1 MATKKPYK
9 IAIYAGHYLETAGKR
24 CLKALDP
31 NETRE
36 WVLNDR
42 VVRKI
47 IEGLKEYEG
56 YELYRA
62 DDPAGKTY
70 ISVEDRCKAI
80 NDFGADDCFPIH
92 HNASGVKNFKG
103 GGIVVYVYTKVPDD
117 TLVLQKMLYD
127 ALIEETGL
135 KGNRATPLA
144 KANLAECR
152 LTKMNCALGEL
163 GFMDS
168 PTDVPI
174 ILSEEYADACARAY
188 VKVMVQ
194 RGGLKKKVVEQPK
207 EEVVA
212 PVEPVEKPAEQPKE
226 EAPAEEP
233 KPYVERMKAEYRELK
248 ERYDK
253 LHRIIV
259 KYEAGTLDFTPTCPI
274 ELLKEQAAAMGK
286 YLYVLEVRAEI
297 EGVTL

>member
-47 IEGLKEYEG
+47 IEGLKGYEG

-103 GGIVVYVYTKVPDD
+103 GGIVVYVYTNVPDD
-117 TLVLQKMLYD
+117 TLALQKMLYD

-174 ILSEEYADACARAY
+174 ILSEEHADACARAY
-188 VKVMVQ
+188 VKVMVK
-194 RGGLKKKVVEQPK
+194 RGNLKKKVVEQPK
-207 EEVVA
+207 EELA
-212 PVEPVEKPAEQPKE
+212 
-226 EAPAEEP
+226 
-233 KPYVERMKAEYRELK
+233 ELK
-248 ERYDK
+248 TENKALREQ
-253 LHRIIV
+253 I
-259 KYEAGTLDFTPTCPI
+259 ATLDTKNKA
-274 ELLKEQAAAMGK
+274 LHEQIAALETKIAAARK
-286 YLYVLEVRAEI
+286 ALL
-297 EGVTL
+297 

>member
-9 IAIYAGHYLETAGKR
+9 IAITAGHYLGTAGKR
-24 CLKALDP
+24 VLKALDP

-47 IEGLKEYEG
+47 IELLKEYEG
-56 YELYRA
+56 YEILRT
-62 DDPAGKTY
+62 DDPTGKKN
-70 ISVEDRCKAI
+70 ISVEDRCKAA
-80 NDFGADDCFPIH
+80 NAFGADDYFSVH
-92 HNASGVKNFKG
+92 FNSSGVVSFTG
-103 GGIVVYVYTKVPDD
+103 GGIVVYMYTIDDDD
-117 TLVLQKMLYD
+117 TKALQKMLYE

-135 KGNRATPLA
+135 KGNRANPLPQ
-144 KANLAECR
+144 ANLAECR
-152 LTKMNCALGEL
+152 LTKMPAVLGEL

-174 ILSEEYADACARAY
+174 ILTEEHAEACARAY
-188 VKVMVQ
+188 VKVMVK
-194 RGGLKKKVVEQPK
+194 RGNLKKKVVEQPK
-207 EEVVA
+207 EPEQAETV
-212 PVEPVEKPAEQPKE
+212 PEKEPVVVGDYKD
-226 EAPAEEP
+226 
-233 KPYVERMKAEYRELK
+233 RMLQEYRELK

-259 KYEAGTLDFTPTCPI
+259 KYEAGTLDFTPSCPI
-274 ELLKEQAAAMGK
+274 ELLKKQAKAMGE

>member
-1 MATKKPYK
+1 MYK
-9 IAIYAGHYLETAGKR
+9 IAITAGHYLGTAGKR

-36 WVLNDR
+36 WVLNNR
-42 VVRKI
+42 VVCKI
-47 IEGLKEYEG
+47 IELLQQYEG
-56 YELYRA
+56 YEILRT
-62 DDPAGKTY
+62 DDPTGKKD
-70 ISVEDRCKAI
+70 ISLEERCKAA
-80 NDFGADDCFPIH
+80 NAFGADDYFSVH
-92 HNASGVKNFKG
+92 HNAGIKGGKG
-103 GGIVVYVYTKVPDD
+103 GGIVVYVYPDVGDD
-117 TLVLQKMLYD
+117 TLALQKMLYD

-144 KANLAECR
+144 QANLAECR
-152 LTKMNCALGEL
+152 LTKMPAVLGEL

-174 ILSEEYADACARAY
+174 ILTEEHADACARAY
-188 VKVMVQ
+188 VKVMVK
-194 RGGLKKKVVEQPK
+194 RGNLKKKVVEQPK
-207 EEVVA
+207 EETVA
-212 PVEPVEKPAEQPKE
+212 PVVPEEKPTERPKE
-226 EAPAEEP
+226 EAPAEEA

-253 LHRIIV
+253 LHRIVV
-259 KYEAGTLDFTPTCPI
+259 KYDAGTLDFTPTCPI

-286 YLYVLEVRAEI
+286 YLYILEVRAEI